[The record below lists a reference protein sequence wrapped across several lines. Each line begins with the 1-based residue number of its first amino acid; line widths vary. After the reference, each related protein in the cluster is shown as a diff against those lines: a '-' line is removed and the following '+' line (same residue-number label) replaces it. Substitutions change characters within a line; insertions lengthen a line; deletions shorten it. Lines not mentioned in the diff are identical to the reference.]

1 MNPRISSQR
10 ICRRNSIIMDKIR
23 E

>member
-1 MNPRISSQR
+1 MNLRISSQR
-10 ICRRNSIIMDKIR
+10 ICRRNSSIMDKIR